1 MSTTREPPLS
11 PGASSGPAGTDRPP
25 SLDDRDA
32 RRPPRRR
39 PGRRSLAVL
48 LATTALVGGFA
59 GAGAL
64 AMAGALGDGGS
75 PTATTATMVVRSS
88 SSASSGGSSTGLDAK
103 AVYASASTGVVDI
116 TATGAGAPSAGPFGR
131 GSSQSTATGS
141 GFVVDGKGNIVTAA
155 HVVDGATS
163 IKVTF
168 SDGTTRTATLA
179 GRDDATDVAVLK
191 VDASGLTLHPLTL
204 GSSAAL
210 RVGDAVAA
218 IGSPFG
224 YEESLSTG
232 VVSGLDRTID
242 APNGFTVAHAIQT
255 DAALNP
261 GNSGG
266 PILDSSGRVIGV
278 ADQIATGGSSQ
289 QSSGVGFAVPTDLIA
304 AELGKLEAGQTVSHA
319 YLGVST
325 TESAGSTGALV
336 ASVTGGSP
344 AGSAGVKAGDVVTAF
359 DGKKITGSSGLV
371 AAIADRSPG
380 EKAQLTIR
388 RGSASRTLTVT
399 LGTQPKSQSS
409 AQ

>member
-1 MSTTREPPLS
+1 VAGVLGNSGSTT
-11 PGASSGPAGTDRPP
+11 AATAATGPA
-25 SLDDRDA
+25 A
-32 RRPPRRR
+32 
-39 PGRRSLAVL
+39 
-48 LATTALVGGFA
+48 ATAATA
-59 GAGAL
+59 
-64 AMAGALGDGGS
+64 
-75 PTATTATMVVRSS
+75 ATVVPSS
-88 SSASSGGSSTGLDAK
+88 SSASSGGSSTSIDAK
-103 AVYASASTGVVDI
+103 AVYASASAGVVDI
-116 TATGAGAPSAGPFGR
+116 TATGTGSSQAGPFGP
-131 GSSQSTATGS
+131 GSSQSTAATGS

-155 HVVDGATS
+155 HVIDGATS
-163 IKVTF
+163 IKATF

-191 VDASGLTLHPLTL
+191 VDASGVTLHPLAL

-224 YEESLSTG
+224 YQESLSTG

-266 PILDSSGRVIGV
+266 PILDSRGRVIGV
-278 ADQIATGGSSQ
+278 ADQIATNGSSQ
-289 QSSGVGFAVPTDLIA
+289 QSSGVGFAVPINLIA
-304 AELGKLEAGQTVSHA
+304 AELGKLGAGQTVSHA

-325 TESAGSTGALV
+325 TESTSSTGALV
-336 ASVTGGSP
+336 ASVTGSSP
-344 AGSAGVKAGDVVTAF
+344 AASAGVKAGDVVTAL

-371 AAIADRSPG
+371 AAIAGRSPG
-380 EKAQLTIR
+380 DRVTLTIR

-399 LGTQPKSQSS
+399 LGTQPTSQSS

>member
-1 MSTTREPPLS
+1 V
-11 PGASSGPAGTDRPP
+11 
-25 SLDDRDA
+25 
-32 RRPPRRR
+32 PRRW
-39 PGRRSLAVL
+39 PGRRSLALL
-48 LATTALVGGFA
+48 LATTALLGGFA
-59 GAGAL
+59 SAGAL
-64 AMAGALGDGGS
+64 AVAGVLGAGGS
-75 PTATTATMVVRSS
+75 TTATTTATTVVRSAS
-88 SSASSGGSSTGLDAK
+88 SGSSGGSSTSLDAN
-103 AVYASASTGVVDI
+103 AVYASAYAGVVEI
-116 TATGAGAPSAGPFGR
+116 TATGSGSPQPGPFGR
-131 GSSQSTATGS
+131 GSSRSTATGS
-141 GFVVDGKGNIVTAA
+141 GFVVDGNGRIVTAA

-163 IKVTF
+163 IKITF

-191 VDASGLTLHPLTL
+191 VDGAGLTLHPLTL

-224 YEESLSTG
+224 YEESLSSG

-278 ADQIATGGSSQ
+278 ADQIATSGSSE
-289 QSSGVGFAVPTDLIA
+289 QSSGVGFAVPIDVIA
-304 AELGKLEAGQTVSHA
+304 AELNKLEAGQTVSHA

-325 TESAGSTGALV
+325 TESTSSTGALV

-344 AGSAGVKAGDVVTAF
+344 AASAGVQAGDIVTAL
-359 DGKKITGSSGLV
+359 DATKITGSSGLV
-371 AAIADRSPG
+371 AAIAGRSPG
-380 EKAQLTIR
+380 DKVKLAIR
-388 RGSASRTLTVT
+388 RGSKSRTLTVT
-399 LGTQPKSQSS
+399 LGTQPTSQSS
-409 AQ
+409 SQ